1 MIKTVIFDFGGV
13 VAHFIR
19 EGAVR
24 RFEQLGLADAD
35 SQLDHYCQNG
45 IFLELESGAITA
57 EGFRARLSEMC
68 GREVSHDEARWAW
81 LGFFTETPTAKL
93 DYIAALR
100 PRYRTYVLS
109 NTNPY
114 IMSWARSAELSEQ
127 GRPLDDYFDEI
138 FASYELGVVKPD
150 ARFFEHVLAATGS
163 RPEETVFVDDGPHNV
178 EAAKALGIHT
188 LCPAN
193 GEDWRE
199 ELTALLDRL
208 NRE

>member
-1 MIKTVIFDFGGV
+1 M
-13 VAHFIR
+13 
-19 EGAVR
+19 
-24 RFEQLGLADAD
+24 
-35 SQLDHYCQNG
+35 
-45 IFLELESGAITA
+45 ESGAITA

-150 ARFFEHVLAATGS
+150 ARFFEHVLEATGS

-199 ELTALLDRL
+199 ELTAMLDRL

>member
-127 GRPLDDYFDEI
+127 GRPLDDYFDEAYRLHFHNKI
-138 FASYELGVVKPD
+138 
-150 ARFFEHVLAATGS
+150 RS
-163 RPEETVFVDDGPHNV
+163 RHLFGKRYYPQYTNAFSILKNN
-178 EAAKALGIHT
+178 IT
-188 LCPAN
+188 S
-193 GEDWRE
+193 
-199 ELTALLDRL
+199 L
-208 NRE
+208 NTSMDIMMQKLKEKQPMQQ

>member
-1 MIKTVIFDFGGV
+1 MIKNVIFDFGGV

-19 EGAVR
+19 ENAVR
-24 RFEQLGLADAD
+24 RFEQLGLKDAD
-35 SQLDHYCQNG
+35 EQLDHYCQNG

-57 EGFRARLSEMC
+57 EEFRARLSAMC

-81 LGFFTETPTAKL
+81 LGFFTETPTTKL

-100 PRYRTYVLS
+100 PRYHTYVLS
-109 NTNPY
+109 NSNPY
-114 IMSWARSAELSEQ
+114 IMSWARSAELSAQ
-127 GRPLDDYFDEI
+127 GRPLDDYFDAI
-138 FASYELGVVKPD
+138 FTSYELGTVKPN
-150 ARFFEHVLAATGS
+150 ARFFEHVLAATGAL
-163 RPEETVFVDDGPHNV
+163 PHQTVFVDDGPHNV
-178 EAAKALGIHT
+178 AAAEALGIHT

-199 ELTALLDRL
+199 ALTELLDRL